1 MELTLIKQ
9 TPDFDIAETVALNL
23 DFSGR
28 TPLKAA
34 VYTALRTTI
43 LNGEIPAG
51 TRINES
57 FLSDKVRISRTTLRF
72 ALQKLHKERLL
83 EHSPGKG
90 MIVRG
95 ITRKDAYEIFAIRK
109 SLDCL
114 AAVTAMYKMTDE
126 EFDELE
132 QILVFMGQQPGKD
145 DRLAELFTEFN
156 EFIYEKSRIFRLRD
170 TLINIQSYL
179 SYFRDL
185 SAHSQRRRKDAIEDH
200 LKIFCCMKQRNEEQL
215 KLQIEQHLDAALL
228 SIVKEMDELNSVAL

>member
-1 MELTLIKQ
+1 MKQ

-23 DFSGR
+23 DFTGR
-28 TPLKAA
+28 TPLKVA

-57 FLSDKVRISRTTLRF
+57 VLSDKVRISRTTLRF

-132 QILVFMGQQPGKD
+132 QILIRMSRQP

-156 EFIYEKSRIFRLRD
+156 EFIYEKSQIIRLKD
-170 TLINIQSYL
+170 TMINIQNYL

-185 SAHSQRRRKDAIEDH
+185 SAHSQQRRKDAIEDH
-200 LKIFCCMKQRNEEQL
+200 RKIFCCMKQRSENQL

-228 SIVKEMDELNSVAL
+228 CIVKEMDELNSVAL